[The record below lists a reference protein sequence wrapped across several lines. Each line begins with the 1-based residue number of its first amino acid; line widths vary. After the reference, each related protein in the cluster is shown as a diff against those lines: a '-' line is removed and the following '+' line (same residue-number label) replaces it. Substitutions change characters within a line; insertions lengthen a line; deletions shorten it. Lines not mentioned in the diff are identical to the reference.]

1 MAQRAPERKR
11 SQASDPGSGDDRDGE
26 DDERDE
32 DECVQRANPSSCAR
46 AYNRRVA
53 QVGRLVSRH
62 DGWSQV
68 AVVLSA
74 VGCYELIRLALP
86 PDWPLAVAHA
96 RAVDSWERRRHIA
109 WEPGLQRMF
118 LGAPELVEGM
128 NLFYIA
134 GNFLL
139 TGAFFA
145 WLYRRS
151 RSGFALFRNAFL
163 LAMVV
168 SLVIDWRYPTAPPR
182 LAGIGIEDTLRT
194 LSGIEIGSPRS
205 AGLTDPVAAVPS
217 LHAGWALGVGAG
229 MMAYSRS
236 MLGKAAGAVYPL
248 VVDVTVIVTGNHF
261 VLDTV
266 TGTVIVAASL
276 GVASA
281 MDRVEVVRF
290 RTRRGVEQSG
300 SSPGS

>member
-1 MAQRAPERKR
+1 VR
-11 SQASDPGSGDDRDGE
+11 
-26 DDERDE
+26 
-32 DECVQRANPSSCAR
+32 
-46 AYNRRVA
+46 
-53 QVGRLVSRH
+53 RLVSRH

-86 PDWPLAVAHA
+86 PDWPLAIAHA
-96 RAVDSWERRRHIA
+96 RTVDSWERRSHIA
-109 WEPGLQRMF
+109 WEPGLQRWF
-118 LGAPELVEGM
+118 LGAPELVQGM
-128 NLFYIA
+128 NLFYLV

-139 TGAFFA
+139 TGAFFV

-182 LAGIGIEDTLRT
+182 LAGIGIEDTLRA
-194 LSGIEIGSPRS
+194 LSGIDVGSPGS
-205 AGLTDPVAAVPS
+205 TGLTDPVAAMPS

-229 MMAYSRS
+229 MVSYSRS
-236 MLGKAAGAVYPL
+236 TLGKAAGAVYPL
-248 VVDVTVIVTGNHF
+248 AVDVTIIVTGNHF

-266 TGTVIVAASL
+266 AGTAIVAASL
-276 GVASA
+276 GVVSA
-281 MDRVEVVRF
+281 MGRPKVVKSWQ
-290 RTRRGVEQSG
+290 RRGVEQSG